1 MIRIERRPRPSR
13 LFLWLGPPLA
23 VAAATL
29 CGLAIF
35 ALLVPEPLAALR
47 AFFLTPLSSLY
58 GLGELGVKA
67 APLVL
72 IATGLSL
79 GFRAGVWNIG
89 AEGQL
94 VLGAIAAGLVA
105 LATWG
110 REGAW
115 IFPACLVAGA
125 AAGALWA
132 AIPAF
137 LRVRLGVSEILVSL
151 MLVYVAELLL
161 AALVYGPLKDPEGFG
176 FPHSRLFTEAAL
188 APTILPGTRLHP
200 GAVAALLAVLAA
212 WVFAARTLPGYA
224 LLVSG
229 LAPRAARHAGFP
241 EGAAVWGTL
250 LAGGALA
257 GLAGAFEVTG
267 PIGQLVP
274 DVSPGYGF
282 TAIIVAFLGR
292 LHPLGVLLAGLLVAL
307 SYIGGEQAQIEA
319 GLPQAV
325 TGVFQGLLLFWLLAV
340 DVFVHYRPK
349 VVGPRLRRAA

>member
-1 MIRIERRPRPSR
+1 MIRIEPRPRPSR

-23 VAAATL
+23 VLAATL
-29 CGLAIF
+29 CGLFLF
-35 ALLVPEPLAALR
+35 ALLVPDPLLALR
-47 AFFLTPLSSLY
+47 AFFLSPLSSLY

-94 VLGAIAAGLVA
+94 VVGAIAASLVA

-110 REGAW
+110 EEGAW
-115 IFPACLVAGA
+115 IFPACLLAGA
-125 AAGALWA
+125 AAGAAWA
-132 AIPAF
+132 AVPAW
-137 LRVRLGVSEILVSL
+137 LRVRLGVNEILVSL

-176 FPHSRLFTEAAL
+176 FPQSRLFTEAAL
-188 APTILPGTRLHP
+188 APVILPGTRLHL
-200 GAVAALLAVLAA
+200 GAVLALLAVLAA
-212 WVFAARTLPGYA
+212 WLFTARTLAGFA

-241 EGAAVWGTL
+241 ESAAVWGTL
-250 LAGGALA
+250 LVGGALA
-257 GLAGAFEVTG
+257 GLAGALEVTG

-292 LHPLGVLLAGLLVAL
+292 LHPLGVLFAALLVAL

-319 GLPQAV
+319 GLPRAV

-340 DVFVHYRPK
+340 DVLVHFRIRILPS
-349 VVGPRLRRAA
+349 RAVP